1 LQARWDA
8 RSPMARA
15 ATAAKESAKV
25 LLALDPAY
33 STWFLHSISKLRISI
48 SKHEPRRK
56 GESKPFGRGLKNTL
70 GAQPKRGN

>member
-15 ATAAKESAKV
+15 ATAAKESEKV

-48 SKHEPRRK
+48 SKTNPAERVNRN
-56 GESKPFGRGLKNTL
+56 LL
-70 GAQPKRGN
+70 AAD